1 MKERFFMGFENP
13 AVDLLWSIDQWQ
25 GLRSDWSRAPLRQV
39 RKDKEPL
46 RNASEDN
53 SQVLSGSALG
63 LCRTKIRH

>member
-39 RKDKEPL
+39 RKNNKPL
-46 RNASEDN
+46 RSEGAS
-53 SQVLSGSALG
+53 QILSALAIG
-63 LCRTKIRH
+63 LGRTKIRN